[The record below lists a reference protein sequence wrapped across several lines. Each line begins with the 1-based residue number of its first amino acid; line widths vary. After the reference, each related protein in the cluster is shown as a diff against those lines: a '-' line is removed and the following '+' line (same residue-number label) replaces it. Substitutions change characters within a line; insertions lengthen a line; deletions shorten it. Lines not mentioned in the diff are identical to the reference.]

1 MLSSLLL
8 LSSTIHQ
15 LTKLKN
21 STFNVTTALDKE
33 SRFLYSTCN
42 TYINNAQN
50 DNRPKIVNKWNSKHD
65 GLEQMEMLRRARMVK
80 EEKCWKS
87 HNSHY
92 IRKNIQL
99 HIDQRNNKLQVL

>member
-1 MLSSLLL
+1 MLSSSL

-15 LTKLKN
+15 LTKLKY
-21 STFNVTTALDKE
+21 STYNITTALDKE
-33 SRFLYSTCN
+33 SRCLYYTCN

-50 DNRPKIVNKWNSKHD
+50 DNRLKLVNKRNWKH
-65 GLEQMEMLRRARMVK
+65 GKLKHMEMLRRAMEVK
-80 EEKCWKS
+80 EEKCWKLD
-87 HNSHY
+87 NGRC